1 MITVKK
7 QAKPAKKKPELP
19 TKLKE
24 RLYPVVLEL
33 FSHNDF
39 HQVNL
44 RGIYEKSGI
53 SPSTIYKYYRSKED
67 LLFSILD
74 DKIGEIG
81 DLLEL
86 HVKGLES
93 SKEIFRKIF
102 WVTLDYYDHNPGV
115 AIAAMITVPTRSWMR
130 GESYIRKDTQ
140 RLFDEAHA
148 HALARGEIDPNITPR
163 NCMDLYFMY
172 SFRIIHIW
180 YYRGMKEKLVDM
192 LPNFFYLIWKTIRS
206 NTCE

>member
-1 MITVKK
+1 MTTAKK
-7 QAKPAKKKPELP
+7 QAKSGKKKLKLP
-19 TKLKE
+19 AKLKE

-44 RGIYEKSGI
+44 REIYEKSGI
-53 SPSTIYKYYRSKED
+53 SPSTIYKYYRSKEA

-74 DKIGEIG
+74 DKIEEIG
-81 DLLEL
+81 DLLKL

-115 AIAAMITVPTRSWMR
+115 AIAALITVPTRSWMR
-130 GESYIRKDTQ
+130 EKSYVRKDTQ
-140 RLFDEAHA
+140 HLCNEAHA
-148 HALARGEIDPNITPR
+148 HALARGEIDPVVTAR
-163 NCMDLYFMY
+163 NVMDLYFMY
-172 SFRIIHIW
+172 CFRIIHIW

-192 LPNFFYLIWKTIRS
+192 LPEFFYMFWKTIRP
-206 NTCE
+206 NTPE